1 VSRRIALVLGGG
13 GLKGFAHI
21 GVLRALAERS
31 IVPDIY
37 AGTSIGAL
45 ISAAHISGTPIE
57 ELTARAEALRKR
69 DLFRINHMGMLL
81 ERMRSP
87 SIYLEE
93 PLRALVGDA
102 VPDVTFA
109 ELPKRLLV
117 NTVDLDRG
125 ARVVWGLPGLEEVSV
140 RDAIYASCALP
151 GFFPPGRVAERMC
164 IDGGVVDNLPV
175 SVASNFADL
184 VIAVDVGS
192 SDQSRADAASSG
204 FAGTYM
210 RAATMMMH
218 ALQQFPLQHWHGP
231 PMVLIRPRVDDAN
244 WLSFSDTAA
253 NIAEGYRSATR
264 ALERFES
271 YWDQPNCVFPRRR
284 VQIDV
289 IRDRCTGCGTCVS
302 LAPSIMGLDGSG
314 KAFARTHIVEW
325 SPAEGGFVH
334 ECPTAA
340 ITATNVDRRST
351 SVDVHTI
358 HDPTPSGGGSGGEAA
373 ADDEESSAASPKRAI
388 NATPLLTSSAPV
400 MRCEPPRSRST
411 STPTVVAIRML
422 VETTAIT

>member
-1 VSRRIALVLGGG
+1 MGRRIALVLGGG

-21 GVLRALAERS
+21 GVLRALEEGG
-31 IVPDIY
+31 IVPDVY

-45 ISAAHISGTPIE
+45 IAGAYLAGATID
-57 ELTARAEALRKR
+57 ELQTRAEALRKR
-69 DLFRINHMGMLL
+69 QLFRLNHFGMLL

-93 PLRALVGDA
+93 PLRALVAGA
-102 VPDVTFA
+102 IPDVTFSA
-109 ELPKRLLV
+109 LPKRLLV
-117 NTVDLDRG
+117 NTVDLNRG
-125 ARVVWGLPGLEEVSV
+125 ARVVWGLPGLEDVSV
-140 RDAIYASCALP
+140 RDAVYASCALP
-151 GFFPPGRVAERMC
+151 GFFPPGRVGERTC

-175 SVASNFADL
+175 SVASQFGDL

-192 SDQSRADAASSG
+192 SDQSRRDAASAG
-204 FAGTYM
+204 FAGIYM

-218 ALQQFPLQHWHGP
+218 ALQQFPLERWHGP

-244 WLSFSDTAA
+244 WLSFTDTSA

-271 YWDQPNCVFPRRR
+271 YWDHPNCVYPRRR
-284 VQIDV
+284 VQIEV
-289 IRDRCTGCGTCVS
+289 NRELCTGCGTCVS
-302 LAPSIMGLDGSG
+302 LAPALMGMDGTG

-340 ITATNVDRRST
+340 ISATNIDRRST
-351 SVDVHTI
+351 SIDVHTL
-358 HDPTPSGGGSGGEAA
+358 HDPTPSGGTGISA
-373 ADDEESSAASPKRAI
+373 ADAAEPVSAATEDDDPESSAA
-388 NATPLLTSSAPV
+388 
-400 MRCEPPRSRST
+400 
-411 STPTVVAIRML
+411 
-422 VETTAIT
+422 

>member
-1 VSRRIALVLGGG
+1 VSRRVALVLGGG

-31 IVPDIY
+31 IVPDVY

-45 ISAAHISGTPIE
+45 ISAAHISGTTVE
-57 ELTARAEALRKR
+57 ELAARAEALRKR

-93 PLRALVGDA
+93 PLRALVSSA
-102 VPDVTFA
+102 VPNVTFA
-109 ELPKRLLV
+109 ELPKQLLV

-125 ARVVWGLPGLEEVSV
+125 ARVVWGLPGLQEVSV

-192 SDQSRADAASSG
+192 SDQSRSDAATAG

-373 ADDEESSAASPKRAI
+373 ADDEESSAA
-388 NATPLLTSSAPV
+388 
-400 MRCEPPRSRST
+400 
-411 STPTVVAIRML
+411 
-422 VETTAIT
+422 

>member
-1 VSRRIALVLGGG
+1 MRSPETPGNRRVGLVLGGG

-21 GVLRALAERS
+21 GVLRALEERG
-31 IVPDIY
+31 IVPHVY

-45 ISAAHISGTPIE
+45 IAAAHIGGAAVD
-57 ELTARAEALRKR
+57 ELATRAEALRKR

-93 PLRALVGDA
+93 PLRALVAGA
-102 VPDVTFA
+102 VPDVTFS

-125 ARVVWGLPGLEEVSV
+125 ARVVWGLPGLEGVSV

-175 SVASNFADL
+175 SVAANFADL
-184 VIAVDVGS
+184 LIAVDVGS

-244 WLSFSDTAA
+244 WLSFTDTAA
-253 NIAEGYRSATR
+253 NIAEGYRSASR

-289 IRDRCTGCGTCVS
+289 IRERCTGCGTCVS
-302 LAPSIMGLDGSG
+302 LAPSIMGLDASG

-340 ITATNVDRRST
+340 ITATNIDRRST

-373 ADDEESSAASPKRAI
+373 DDEESSAA
-388 NATPLLTSSAPV
+388 
-400 MRCEPPRSRST
+400 
-411 STPTVVAIRML
+411 
-422 VETTAIT
+422 

>member
-1 VSRRIALVLGGG
+1 
-13 GLKGFAHI
+13 
-21 GVLRALAERS
+21 
-31 IVPDIY
+31 
-37 AGTSIGAL
+37 
-45 ISAAHISGTPIE
+45 
-57 ELTARAEALRKR
+57 
-69 DLFRINHMGMLL
+69 
-81 ERMRSP
+81 
-87 SIYLEE
+87 
-93 PLRALVGDA
+93 
-102 VPDVTFA
+102 
-109 ELPKRLLV
+109 
-117 NTVDLDRG
+117 
-125 ARVVWGLPGLEEVSV
+125 
-140 RDAIYASCALP
+140 
-151 GFFPPGRVAERMC
+151 
-164 IDGGVVDNLPV
+164 
-175 SVASNFADL
+175 
-184 VIAVDVGS
+184 
-192 SDQSRADAASSG
+192 
-204 FAGTYM
+204 
-210 RAATMMMH
+210 MMMH

-373 ADDEESSAASPKRAI
+373 ADDEESSAA
-388 NATPLLTSSAPV
+388 
-400 MRCEPPRSRST
+400 
-411 STPTVVAIRML
+411 
-422 VETTAIT
+422 

>member
-1 VSRRIALVLGGG
+1 MPTPSLPLRTHGAPVSRRIALVLGGG

-21 GVLRALAERS
+21 GVLRALQERD
-31 IVPDIY
+31 IVPDVY

-45 ISAAHISGTPIE
+45 ISAAHMSGTPVD

-93 PLRALVGDA
+93 PLRALVANA
-102 VPDVTFA
+102 VPDVTFS

-125 ARVVWGLPGLEEVSV
+125 ARVVWGLPGLEDVSV

-192 SDQSRADAASSG
+192 SDQSRSDAASSG

-244 WLSFSDTAA
+244 WLSFTDTAA
-253 NIAEGYRSATR
+253 NIAEGYRSASR

-289 IRDRCTGCGTCVS
+289 IRERCTGCGTCVS
-302 LAPSIMGLDGSG
+302 LAPSIMGLDASG

-340 ITATNVDRRST
+340 ITATNIDRRST

-358 HDPTPSGGGSGGEAA
+358 HDPTPSGGGSGSEAT
-373 ADDEESSAASPKRAI
+373 ADDEESSAA
-388 NATPLLTSSAPV
+388 
-400 MRCEPPRSRST
+400 
-411 STPTVVAIRML
+411 
-422 VETTAIT
+422 

>member
-1 VSRRIALVLGGG
+1 MPTPSLSLRSPGSTPVNRRVALVLGGG

-21 GVLRALAERS
+21 GVLRALAERD
-31 IVPDIY
+31 IVPDVY

-45 ISAAHISGTPIE
+45 ISAAHIGGTPVD

-81 ERMRSP
+81 ERMHSP
-87 SIYLEE
+87 AIYLEE
-93 PLRALVGDA
+93 PLRELVAGA

-125 ARVVWGLPGLEEVSV
+125 ARVVWGLPGLEQVSV

-151 GFFPPGRVAERMC
+151 GFFPPGRVAERVC

-175 SVASNFADL
+175 SIAANFADL
-184 VIAVDVGS
+184 IIAVDVGS
-192 SDQSRADAASSG
+192 SDQSRSDAASSG

-244 WLSFSDTAA
+244 WLSFTDTAA
-253 NIAEGYRSATR
+253 NIAEGYRSASR

-271 YWDQPNCVFPRRR
+271 YWDQANCVFPRRR

-289 IRDRCTGCGTCVS
+289 IRERCTGCGTCVS
-302 LAPSIMGLDGSG
+302 LAPSIMGLDASG

-340 ITATNVDRRST
+340 ITATNIDRRST

-358 HDPTPSGGGSGGEAA
+358 HDPTPSGGGSNGSGDAA
-373 ADDEESSAASPKRAI
+373 TDDEESSAA
-388 NATPLLTSSAPV
+388 
-400 MRCEPPRSRST
+400 
-411 STPTVVAIRML
+411 
-422 VETTAIT
+422 

>member
-21 GVLRALAERS
+21 GVLRALEELG

-37 AGTSIGAL
+37 AGTSIGAM
-45 ISAAHISGTPIE
+45 IAASRLGGATIDQ
-57 ELTARAEALRKR
+57 LTVRAEALRKR
-69 DLFRINHMGMLL
+69 DLFRLNHFGMLL

-93 PLRALVGDA
+93 PLRELCAGA
-102 VPDVTFA
+102 IPDITFT

-117 NTVDLDRG
+117 NTVDLVRG
-125 ARVVWGLPGLEEVSV
+125 ARVVWGLPGLENVSV
-140 RDAIYASCALP
+140 RDAVYASCALP
-151 GFFPPGRVAERMC
+151 GFFPPGQVGERTC

-175 SVASNFADL
+175 SVASQFADL
-184 VIAVDVGS
+184 IIAVDVGS
-192 SDQSRADAASSG
+192 SDGGSSGGAAGNG

-218 ALQQFPLQHWHGP
+218 ALQQFPLEHWHGP

-244 WLSFSDTAA
+244 WLSFTDTAA
-253 NIAEGYRSATR
+253 NIAEGHRSATR
-264 ALERFES
+264 ALERIES
-271 YWDQPNCVFPRRR
+271 YFDHPNCVFPRRR

-289 IRDRCTGCGTCVS
+289 DVDRCTGCGTCVS
-302 LAPSIMGLDGSG
+302 LAPAVMGMDAKG
-314 KAFARTHIVEW
+314 KAFARTRIVEW

-334 ECPTAA
+334 ECPTSA

-351 SVDVHTI
+351 SVDVHTMR
-358 HDPTPSGGGSGGEAA
+358 DPTPSSGAGEAA
-373 ADDEESSAASPKRAI
+373 
-388 NATPLLTSSAPV
+388 
-400 MRCEPPRSRST
+400 
-411 STPTVVAIRML
+411 
-422 VETTAIT
+422 